1 MNRTF
6 RFFIATLCFAPLFS
20 ASAAF
25 QVKKA
30 APVET
35 KSSAGS
41 DSAASLAPNVIG
53 LVSGVMEINAKQNA
67 LSGDCE
73 PSRQEMDFVDNTIK
87 EWAKSGQ
94 ISLTEIKDKMSK
106 ANRSPCGN
114 SEDVGKDYEN
124 DLPNAQ
130 AINRGTCYNH
140 FVGPG
145 NDKMVWYDFPR
156 TGKGTYC
163 KSNDPLES
171 CSGKNKATMSD
182 AYDLFNLVDFGPAD
196 YTPSEATMAAKLL
209 SKVESCSSSKLNA
222 KKRALWGEF
231 LVNTAGGL
239 GKKTDT
245 SAIMQQVGNISS
257 SGGVGA
263 IGSLG
268 SVASQLMNK

>member
-1 MNRTF
+1 MNRIS
-6 RFFIATLCFAPLFS
+6 RFFVTLLCVAPLFS
-20 ASAAF
+20 ASAAI

-30 APVET
+30 SPVAT

-41 DSAASLAPNVIG
+41 ESAASLAPNVIG

-73 PSRQEMDFVDNTIK
+73 PSKQEMDFVDNTIK

-94 ISLTEIKDKMSK
+94 ISLTEIKKKMSDAK
-106 ANRSPCGN
+106 RSPCGV
-114 SEDVGKDYEN
+114 SSDVGKDYEN
-124 DLPNAQ
+124 DLKNAQ
-130 AINRGTCYNH
+130 SINRSVCYNH

-145 NDKMVWYDFPR
+145 NDNMVWYDFPK

-163 KSNDPLES
+163 KNNEQE
-171 CSGKNKATMSD
+171 CSGKNKSTMSD

-257 SGGVGA
+257 NGGVGA